1 MAFIDLVERKYVS
14 EGAIYR
20 PMDFAR
26 KCQYLTLDIIGDLAF
41 GKDFGHLAQDRDVHE
56 YISQTEGS
64 MPVMMLVSVFPVLA
78 RVAQSKLLQRFMPS
92 EDDPHGFGK
101 FIGLVFTLFLYHN
114 RSTNFF
120 SHVTQGTCTEAP
132 LRRQSR

>member
-1 MAFIDLVERKYVS
+1 MYEIQYAGKENEGLEHSIDKAIMAFIDLMERKYVS

-20 PMDFAR
+20 PLDFAR

-56 YISQTEGS
+56 YIAQTEAS

-78 RVAQSKLLQRFMPS
+78 RMTQSRLLQRLLPS
-92 EDDPHGFGK
+92 ENDPHGFGK
-101 FIGLVFTLFLYHN
+101 FIG
-114 RSTNFF
+114 
-120 SHVTQGTCTEAP
+120 
-132 LRRQSR
+132 